1 MLHGG
6 GPGASAWSNFGTAL
20 PRFAAQFRTLL
31 VDQPGFGGSDK
42 PPVVGNYYRH
52 SADYV
57 VQLLDELGIDRVHLL
72 GNSLGGGTAMRLA
85 LTYPDRVGRLV
96 LMGPGGL
103 SLNLFH
109 ADPTEGVQR
118 LMDFGA
124 EPTRENLRAFI
135 STMVV
140 NQDLVTD
147 ELVEERFA
155 DATAPGAQEAMRSMG
170 MSFWNPETAE
180 DGMLWREA
188 HRLRKHTLLTWGRE
202 DRVNPLDG
210 AMAALK
216 LIPKAQ
222 LHVFPQLR
230 ALGADRGGRRV
241 RRDLHRVPRPA
252 QGALMTIDIKSM
264 GYVRVASTDLEQWGT
279 FAGKVLGLAEGR
291 GPNPDHQY
299 WRIDQVSARLVVF
312 PAEVDQLD
320 CVGWEVA
327 DHQAL
332 QEAREHLKKAG
343 VEFEE
348 GTREELAERRVQELV
363 RFADPFDN
371 VFELFHG
378 ITYESRPV
386 VTPYAARFVT
396 GDQGMGHI
404 VLPVTDDVEAL
415 RFYTDVLGFRLRDSM
430 SMPGEFVGKE
440 PGSKVWLR
448 FLGVNPR
455 HHSLAFLPMPNPSK
469 CVHIMLEVDELD
481 HVGRAL
487 ERVRKHQAPLS
498 ATLGR
503 HMNDEMV
510 SFYVKSPGG
519 FDVEFGTDGLTVD
532 DARWV
537 ARESTAVSYW
547 GHDFGAGA
555 Q

>member
-1 MLHGG
+1 
-6 GPGASAWSNFGTAL
+6 
-20 PRFAAQFRTLL
+20 
-31 VDQPGFGGSDK
+31 
-42 PPVVGNYYRH
+42 
-52 SADYV
+52 
-57 VQLLDELGIDRVHLL
+57 
-72 GNSLGGGTAMRLA
+72 
-85 LTYPDRVGRLV
+85 
-96 LMGPGGL
+96 
-103 SLNLFH
+103 
-109 ADPTEGVQR
+109 
-118 LMDFGA
+118 
-124 EPTRENLRAFI
+124 
-135 STMVV
+135 
-140 NQDLVTD
+140 
-147 ELVEERFA
+147 
-155 DATAPGAQEAMRSMG
+155 MRSMG

-188 HRLRKHTLLTWGRE
+188 HKLRKHTLLTWGRE

-210 AMAALK
+210 AFAALK

-222 LHVFPQLR
+222 LHVFPNCGHWAQIEAAEEFAEISTAFLARHVERTPAHDDRHQVHGLR
-230 ALGADRGGRRV
+230 PRGQHRPRRSGRPSPARSSAWPRAAAPTRPTSTGASTRC
-241 RRDLHRVPRPA
+241 RPA
-252 QGALMTIDIKSM
+252 WS
-264 GYVRVASTDLEQWGT
+264 STRPT
-279 FAGKVLGLAEGR
+279 STS
-291 GPNPDHQY
+291 
-299 WRIDQVSARLVVF
+299 SA
-312 PAEVDQLD
+312 
-320 CVGWEVA
+320 CVGWELA
-327 DHQAL
+327 DHRAL
-332 QEAREHLKKAG
+332 QEAREHLQKAG
-343 VEFEE
+343 VDFEE
-348 GTREELAERRVQELV
+348 GTKEELAERRVQELV
-363 RFADPFDN
+363 RFSDPFDN

-378 ITYESRPV
+378 ITYESRPI
-386 VTPYAARFVT
+386 VTPYAAKFVT

-415 RFYTDVLGFRLRDSM
+415 RFYADVLGFRLRDSM

-487 ERVRKHQAPLS
+487 ERVRKHKAPLS

-519 FDVEFGTDGLTVD
+519 FDIEFGTEGLTVD
-532 DARWV
+532 DSRWV